1 MEPPSGGASGVAPA
15 SPPPGASH
23 ERSVITDEVVR
34 NRRRSVVL
42 LAVFVGLV
50 VLSAVFLSLILRLG
64 PALIVAALT
73 LAGLVSAGAYLYSDR
88 VTLAL
93 AHARPVGP
101 EEEPR
106 YHNLVEGLCI
116 AAGLPKPELYV
127 VEDAAPNAFATGRNP
142 AHAALVVTRGLL
154 DKLSRVELEGVLA
167 HELSHIRSGDILV
180 TTLAVTLLGLLP
192 VPALSSQLIGLTVSR
207 RRESEADLSGVRLT
221 RYPPGLIAALE
232 KVRIGG
238 PAVRSG
244 SRATAHLWLESPH
257 DHRDSIDERISALRD
272 L

>member
-1 MEPPSGGASGVAPA
+1 MLLVGWAVDLLLGFGLAGVAVA
-15 SPPPGASH
+15 
-23 ERSVITDEVVR
+23 VV
-34 NRRRSVVL
+34 V
-42 LAVFVGLV
+42 AGVG
-50 VLSAVFLSLILRLG
+50 SAV
-64 PALIVAALT
+64 
-73 LAGLVSAGAYLYSDR
+73 AYWKSDSI
-88 VTLAL
+88 AL
-93 AHARPVGP
+93 AMSHARPADP
-101 EEEPR
+101 TTYAR
-106 YHNLVEGLCI
+106 LHNLVEGLCI

-167 HELSHIRSGDILV
+167 HELSHIRNGDILV

-238 PAVRSG
+238 PAVRSA

>member
-1 MEPPSGGASGVAPA
+1 
-15 SPPPGASH
+15 
-23 ERSVITDEVVR
+23 
-34 NRRRSVVL
+34 VVL
-42 LAVFVGLV
+42 AAV
-50 VLSAVFLSLILRLG
+50 VLSLLLHLG
-64 PALIVAALT
+64 PAPVVAALV
-73 LAGLVSAGAYLYSDR
+73 LAGLASAAAYLYSDR
-88 VTLAL
+88 VALAL
-93 AHARPVGP
+93 SRARPVSL

-127 VEDAAPNAFATGRNP
+127 VDDDAPNAFATGRNA

-167 HELSHIRSGDILV
+167 HELSHIRRGDILV

-192 VPALSSQLIGLTVSR
+192 VPLSNPLIGLTMSR

-232 KVRIGG
+232 KIRIGG
-238 PAVRSG
+238 PVARTG
-244 SRATAHLWLESPH
+244 SRATAHLWLQSPH
-257 DHRDSIDERISALRD
+257 DHRDSIEDRISALRD